1 MDPKEMTLKDITE
14 RRAAIK
20 TELTVEGAD
29 LDALEE
35 EIRALDARETELKE
49 AAAKRAK
56 LEGLIKAA
64 PVISTGIL
72 ETTDLEE
79 REARAKALTE
89 NHKIETRALLSTGQI
104 ATPTKVGGINGMADT
119 VSTIVDDVTPVSL
132 TGNGAYIV
140 AYKQKGG
147 EAADVT
153 DGEEIGGTEPVYDY
167 VTINPTEWGIVGTV
181 SRQVAKVS
189 PLAYLNAVESDALTS
204 LRARAEKK
212 IFAAVKASALAEK
225 VTAALDENYLRN
237 LMLNYKG
244 IAGKGAVKLYLCRED
259 LVTLGKV
266 RGTNEKKPLYSI
278 TFDVGSNVTGQISE
292 GGLAVAFCV
301 TEELTKGTQLFG
313 QPRTI
318 EMPMWDGYTI
328 ETDESVYF
336 TKNLIA
342 YRGLQTANADLCA
355 LHGMQIVSNSD
366 T

>member
-1 MDPKEMTLKDITE
+1 MDRIAEIQARLAEIDGLID
-14 RRAAIK
+14 AA
-20 TELTVEGAD
+20 TGDDLTNLENESRS
-29 LDALEE
+29 LLEE
-35 EIRALDARETELKE
+35 LQGLQQTIQARQQLRQKI
-49 AAAKRAK
+49 AAGAGTPMPGATPPKTSA
-56 LEGLIKAA
+56 
-64 PVISTGIL
+64 
-72 ETTDLEE
+72 EE
-79 REARAKALTE
+79 RAKALTE
-89 NHKIETRALLSTGQI
+89 NHRIEARALLSTGQI

-119 VSTIVDDVTPVSL
+119 VSTIVDDVTTVAL

-140 AYKQKGG
+140 AYKKKGG

-153 DGEEIGGTEPVYDY
+153 DGEAIGGTEPAYDY
-167 VTINPTEWGIVGTV
+167 VTINPTEWGVTGTV
-181 SRQVAKVS
+181 SRQVAKLS
-189 PLAYLNAVESDALTS
+189 PLAYLNAVESDALTA
-204 LRARAEKK
+204 LRVRAEKK

-225 VTAALDENYLRN
+225 VTAALDEKYLRD
-237 LMLNYKG
+237 LMLKYKG

-259 LVTLGKV
+259 LVTLGEV
-266 RGTNEKKPLYSI
+266 RGTNEKKPLYAI
-278 TFDVGSNVTGQISE
+278 TFDVGSNVSGQISE